1 MKKKAV
7 YLLAVAALL
16 ASAFMTT
23 GCGADQANSN
33 PDTKTETEGKADLD
47 DSGLEINT
55 SVFDS
60 FKASDY
66 VKLPDYKN
74 LAVDVQYDDTI
85 TEDEVRKFVN
95 TVCSYYPLANP
106 DEKVVKNGDFVDIDY
121 EGKKDGVAF
130 EGGTAEGY
138 ILEIGSGNFIDGFE
152 SGLIGAKVGE
162 TVDLNLTFPENYQ
175 SAELA
180 GADVVFTVKINGIC
194 YNYDTLTDE
203 YVKGQFEETMNLTTV
218 KDFIAKANE
227 SVKKDKDDEKNAAA
241 REACAKKLTELS
253 EVTLP
258 DGLVDY
264 RMDQYF
270 KQFENVYL
278 SSNGY
283 TLENYVNDNLKMS
296 MDEFR
301 ESERKTIEG
310 ELKQEL
316 ALKAFAETEN
326 LEIDDE
332 AFEAY
337 VGEVV
342 EANKMANADALFAAY
357 ETDLQTG
364 EDYLRNRY
372 YLIEAITK
380 LMDYCDFNYVAGSED

>member
-7 YLLAVAALL
+7 YLLAVAALS
-16 ASAFMTT
+16 ASVCMMT
-23 GCGADQANSN
+23 GCGANQDNSN
-33 PDTKTETEGKADLD
+33 SNSNTSTEGKADSN

-60 FKASDY
+60 YKASDY

-74 LAVDVQYDDTI
+74 LAVDV
-85 TEDEVRKFVN
+85 EFDESIKEEEVKEFVN
-95 TVCSYYPLANP
+95 TVCSYYPLVNP
-106 DEKVVKNGDFVDIDY
+106 EAKTVKNGDFVDIDY

-152 SGLIGAKVGE
+152 SGLIGKNVGE

-194 YNYDTLTDE
+194 YNYDTLTDD

-218 KDFIAKANE
+218 DAFLEKANE
-227 SVKKDKDDEKNAAA
+227 SVKSDKETQKNSAA

-258 DGLVDY
+258 DGLVDF
-264 RMDQYF
+264 RLDQYF
-270 KQFENVYL
+270 KQFENFYL

-283 TLENYVNDNLKMS
+283 TLENYVKDNLNMT
-296 MDEFR
+296 MEEFR
-301 ESERKTIEG
+301 ESERNTIEG

-316 ALKAFAETEN
+316 ALKAFAEAEG
-326 LEIDDE
+326 LEIEDE

-337 VGEVV
+337 VNEVV
-342 EANKMANADALFAAY
+342 EANKMTDAEALYSAY
-357 ETDLQTG
+357 DTDLQSG
-364 EDYLRNRY
+364 RDYLWSRY

-380 LMDYCDFNYVAGSED
+380 LKDYCDFNYVTGSEK

>member
-1 MKKKAV
+1 MKKRIA
-7 YLLAVAALL
+7 YLLAVAALSTSL
-16 ASAFMTT
+16 FMMT
-23 GCGADQANSN
+23 GCGADQNNSN
-33 PDTKTETEGKADLD
+33 SDPNTNTEGNEGSKDT
-47 DSGLEINT
+47 GLEINT

-66 VKLPDYKN
+66 VKLPDYN
-74 LAVDVQYDDTI
+74 NMPVEVEFDDSI
-85 TEDEVRKFVN
+85 SEDEVREFVN

-106 DEKVVKNGDFVDIDY
+106 DETVVKDGDFVDIDY

-130 EGGTAEGY
+130 DGGTAQGY
-138 ILEIGSGNFIDGFE
+138 ILEIGSGNFINGFE
-152 SGLIGAKVGE
+152 SGLIGVKVGE

-175 SAELA
+175 STELA
-180 GADVVFTVKINGIC
+180 GADVVFTVKVNGIC

-203 YVKGQFEETMNLTTV
+203 YVKGQFEETMNLSTV
-218 KDFIAKANE
+218 DAFLKKANE
-227 SVKKDKDDEKNAAA
+227 SVKSDKDEQKNAAA
-241 REACAKKLTELS
+241 REACAKKLTELA

-316 ALKAFAETEN
+316 TLKAFAETEN

-332 AFEAY
+332 AFAAY
-337 VGEVV
+337 VNEVV
-342 EANKMANADALFAAY
+342 EANKMESADALFAAY
-357 ETDLQTG
+357 ETDLQSG

-380 LMDYCDFNYVAGSED
+380 LMDYCDFNYVAGREN